1 MSADSP
7 PTGDLLAALLS
18 RLLSDRFVP
27 NSAQWPLVALL
38 SIGRTQMDKAERVR

>member
-27 NSAQWPLVALL
+27 NSAQWPFVPLFTLAETHLDEAELV
-38 SIGRTQMDKAERVR
+38 R